1 MPVHV
6 RVGSEVGIGSS
17 SVAFL
22 LEVESL
28 TSIGWISES
37 TDTRVPA
44 PSLSVGSGD
53 VHCHT

>member
-1 MPVHV
+1 MPVHA